1 MPCICSAALIVSV
14 SVKCAP
20 SHLHFERLSSRPVV
34 RMPVNTNPGLDF
46 KPGFF
51 FLLSKVLSRTIFS
64 ILYRV
69 SNNQIVGKENYTE
82 FAFKAVISEFK
93 FRTNPGL
100 S

>member
-1 MPCICSAALIVSV
+1 MPCICSAALIVPV

-20 SHLHFERLSSRPVV
+20 AHLHFERLSSRPVV
-34 RMPVNTNPGLDF
+34 RTPVSTNSGLDF

-51 FLLSKVLSRTIFS
+51 FLSKVLSRTIFS